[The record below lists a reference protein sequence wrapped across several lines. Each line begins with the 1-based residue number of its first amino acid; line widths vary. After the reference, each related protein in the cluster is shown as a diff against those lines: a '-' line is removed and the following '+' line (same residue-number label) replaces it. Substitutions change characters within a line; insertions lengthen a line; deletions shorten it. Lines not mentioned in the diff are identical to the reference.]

1 MMHIFVPLA
10 VVGILMAGCSP
21 ETSARSEGKACASK
35 LYPNYN
41 PKNLSQC
48 VDVCTKCE
56 NGAPAAC
63 STSCNL
69 RGAR

>member
-1 MMHIFVPLA
+1 MRILVPLTI
-10 VVGILMAGCSP
+10 VVICLPGCSP
-21 ETSARSEGKACASK
+21 ESPTPPRGNACASK

-41 PKNLSQC
+41 PKNLGQC

-63 STSCNL
+63 ATSCNL
-69 RGAR
+69 RGAS